1 MGLAR
6 GRGRGKGRGGVVKPK
21 SRGIAVKP
29 PPLLGRPAPAPPMAL
44 RPRGLPVPPLLPRMR
59 PPPPGLRPSR
69 GMPTAPLPMLGPGRP
84 IHPPFHPIP
93 PPHVSPLMPL
103 RPPMPPPSLIRSRG
117 PLPMHSGTYPAPM
130 SSRGKFGG
138 KRGGVRVN
146 IPKGGKLK
154 GKGKKNEFEG
164 TCSKDGSHYCE
175 TCDRSFRSEE
185 TLTEHLSQH
194 QTCGLEGCQFTAH
207 AAVVM
212 RHVEMQHATG
222 LYSKISAITD
232 KPEDIAKWISER
244 KKRYPTKENIEKQKK
259 EREEKMKRGERLEDQ
274 KTRFNP
280 DFSVR
285 RGRRNESRGSLHMRG
300 KRSASRADNT
310 INTKPAKMNRAP
322 RKTRQ
327 QISTTYHSDEEENR
341 NCRGKLPAFLGTV
354 AFSHENEEPENEKE
368 EKKFSDDEWDANQE
382 NKAETKDFTGPIVT
396 VSTALSNI
404 MGMYASGASD
414 SEGEESHSNVKG
426 VENNAKKTNTET
438 AVAISAESKSKSP
451 ASNKVCKPSVSN
463 DSEGSGPEEVPVV
476 KALETTQPTENQSE
490 SEEQQQPPVRS
501 TGRKRKRFHRQ
512 RVSKRKFEGKGEN
525 GQSAEKTGQPQAPQ
539 RKIHLHRRRL
549 TLLEKLL
556 NSEIRHER
564 NVILQCVRYVV
575 NENFFDVPA
584 EYTQD
589 EEKQMIYDRILGKL
603 ETVRQCNHYVVE
615 KNFFGVPC
623 SEGIKCDED
632 KDD

>member
-29 PPLLGRPAPAPPMAL
+29 PPLLGRPAPPPPMAL

-84 IHPPFHPIP
+84 VHPPFHPIP

-138 KRGGVRVN
+138 QRGGVRVN

-341 NCRGKLPAFLGTV
+341 NCRGKLPAFLGT
-354 AFSHENEEPENEKE
+354 
-368 EKKFSDDEWDANQE
+368 
-382 NKAETKDFTGPIVT
+382 
-396 VSTALSNI
+396 
-404 MGMYASGASD
+404 
-414 SEGEESHSNVKG
+414 GEESHSNVKG

-438 AVAISAESKSKSP
+438 AVAVSPESKSKSP